1 MSFLRGQLTRTQ
13 PRLSPPPVH
22 LYSGVGV
29 GSIGVVGE
37 SFYRDNLLR
46 LFGRHREGVK
56 ERFET
61 TLVWERDNPKDANAV
76 AVCIRGLTVAHLS
89 RSRAAKWR
97 PFMEECARRGLVPTA
112 SGIVYAG
119 WDRGPEDWGD
129 FNINLYMEEA
139 PEHDLRRLMD
149 GPRLKAERQAGI
161 AEKAAANPRN
171 RLRLRREYP
180 NLAAEKPR
188 RGFGR
193 LRQPA
198 GGNRACASI
207 ADRQSSPQA
216 RAAGRLSAV
225 FHAARSGRSAPRE

>member
-1 MSFLRGQLTRTQ
+1 MSFLRGRLTRTQ
-13 PRLSPPPVH
+13 PRLSPPPVR

-56 ERFET
+56 ERFEA

-161 AEKAAANPRN
+161 GEKAAASPAKQAAIKARASEPGRRN
-171 RLRLRREYP
+171 AETKVRETEAASRREQGLCVDCGSP
-180 NLAAEKPR
+180 IEPTGA
-188 RGFGR
+188 RGR
-193 LRQPA
+193 PA
-198 GGNRACASI
+198 IRCVSCRAV
-207 ADRQSSPQA
+207 RTV
-216 RAAGRLSAV
+216 RT
-225 FHAARSGRSAPRE
+225 